1 MSKNPFLRSIACTI
15 LCLLATASFATDST
29 FYFHTSDSVR
39 LYVRV
44 AGKGQPCVFVH
55 GGPGSTSYYFEA
67 FPSAHIIQQ
76 HMQMVY
82 FDQRGAGRSDSAAN
96 NNYSLERLL
105 QDLEELRSALKHPRW
120 SVMGHSFGGIIS
132 TAYAAQYPKAVQA
145 LYMIH
150 GTVNM
155 EASMKSHLSFGLKEI
170 DYKDQTAFRDT
181 TKPLNERVWA
191 VHDQLTAKNLW
202 YRLMFRNTAEKAIN
216 DSVTFSVS
224 RFNRDFA
231 AKVWGIATYWKDFTP
246 LTARV
251 KCPVLVIT
259 GDQDHAIGPRH
270 YQDFRFPKQ
279 TVIHYIGGHASF
291 QEEPQWFAEKIIA
304 FGNRQR

>member
-1 MSKNPFLRSIACTI
+1 MSQKHLLTPVFFVCSFLLSLS
-15 LCLLATASFATDST
+15 LCAQDST
-29 FYFHTSDSVR
+29 FYFTTSDHVR

-67 FPSAHIIQQ
+67 FPSAALIQQ
-76 HMQMVY
+76 KMRMVY

-96 NNYSLERLL
+96 NNYTLERML
-105 QDLEELRSALKHPRW
+105 QDLEELRMALQYRQW

-132 TAYAAQYPKAVQA
+132 TAYAARYPRAVAA
-145 LYMIH
+145 LYLVH

-155 EASMKSHLSFGLKEI
+155 EASMKSHLAFGLKAI
-170 DYKDQTAFRDT
+170 DQKDQAAFADT

-191 VHDQLTAKNLW
+191 VHDQLSAKNMW

-216 DSVTFSVS
+216 DSVTFSVP

-231 AKVWGIATYWKDFTP
+231 GKVWGIVAYWKDYTP
-246 LTARV
+246 TTARV
-251 KCPVLVIT
+251 TCPVLVIT
-259 GDQDHAIGPRH
+259 GDQDYAIGPNH
-270 YQDFRFPKQ
+270 YLDFRFPKQ

-291 QEEPQWFAEKIIA
+291 QEEPQWFAEKILA
-304 FGNRQR
+304 FAARQ